1 MNFADNENS
10 SDEGR
15 AKKKKRER
23 DSSDSSNSDS
33 GFLGKKSNKKRSK
46 DDPLSLNTREK
57 KRKLPK
63 KNIALLSEHEIRDRY
78 RYKKHTCQLSDL
90 PTKTKKPIGK
100 SCRPGHPEDLKAE
113 SVKLHYVV
121 HYKEN
126 GYWDHIVPEEGDK
139 AGKIDCYE
147 CQVCDKKFK
156 NALEKQGPGSS
167 AGRGSA
173 ICHVATDHGRLLEAL
188 LNEEKDMTKEI
199 EWLAEHDKGFNDGYR
214 EYFNSKKQL
223 FGLPDDQIVTSRE
236 SLVWKIYAKKH
247 AEAKKNESQ
256 NVISPKKSPMKDKE
270 NSDPNERVS
279 SNSSARN
286 NTPKRPK

>member
-1 MNFADNENS
+1 M
-10 SDEGR
+10 
-15 AKKKKRER
+15 
-23 DSSDSSNSDS
+23 
-33 GFLGKKSNKKRSK
+33 
-46 DDPLSLNTREK
+46 
-57 KRKLPK
+57 
-63 KNIALLSEHEIRDRY
+63 
-78 RYKKHTCQLSDL
+78 
-90 PTKTKKPIGK
+90 
-100 SCRPGHPEDLKAE
+100 
-113 SVKLHYVV
+113 
-121 HYKEN
+121 
-126 GYWDHIVPEEGDK
+126 
-139 AGKIDCYE
+139 
-147 CQVCDKKFK
+147 
-156 NALEKQGPGSS
+156 
-167 AGRGSA
+167 
-173 ICHVATDHGRLLEAL
+173 EAL